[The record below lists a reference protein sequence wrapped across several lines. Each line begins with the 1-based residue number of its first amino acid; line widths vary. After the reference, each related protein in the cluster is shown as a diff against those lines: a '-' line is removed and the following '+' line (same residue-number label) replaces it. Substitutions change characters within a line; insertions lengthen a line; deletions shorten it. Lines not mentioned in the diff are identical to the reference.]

1 MIRRPPRS
9 TLFPTRRSSDLPG
22 ASQSSDADRSA
33 FEVRGSTF
41 FAPVRRSRYG
51 AVKPSASTARPRSE
65 ERRVGK
71 ECRSGWAPYHEKKK
85 ETVNRQSPR
94 LPGSDVAGG

>member
-65 ERRVGK
+65 EHTSELQSLRHLV
-71 ECRSGWAPYHEKKK
+71 CRLLLEKKK
-85 ETVNRQSPR
+85 KKTKNTSINKNNHY
-94 LPGSDVAGG
+94 